1 MEFVHLCYIQNQ
13 SQPKLSATGDSEHA
27 FLTLLGTIRPATQLQ
42 ACPMWV
48 PSTKLPDTLLFTGW
62 HLTCLPFTL

>member
-27 FLTLLGTIRPATQLQ
+27 FLALLGTVRPVTQLTASPIWVPATE
-42 ACPMWV
+42 
-48 PSTKLPDTLLFTGW
+48 LPDF
-62 HLTCLPFTL
+62 FAI